1 MTKRGFSSNIN
12 LQTLDH
18 TLYFGYHY
26 IFSKYNHYLVQGAFM
41 EIQINGQHISIGNSL
56 KAYAE
61 ERLDATVSRYFEHAV
76 SSNVHFVKDGYRVKC
91 DIKVH
96 EGTGRHALTK
106 SEGLCDDIY
115 SSFDIALAKC
125 EKQLRRYRSRLKD
138 RHHKMKLSEAA
149 SELATKYII
158 QPQREDAEV
167 DLEQNPII
175 IAENAIRVEDM
186 TVSEAVMKMDLE
198 HLPAVM
204 FKNLKN
210 GRMNMVYYKND
221 GNIAWVDSDNV

>member
-1 MTKRGFSSNIN
+1 M
-12 LQTLDH
+12 Q
-18 TLYFGYHY
+18 
-26 IFSKYNHYLVQGAFM
+26 VQ
-41 EIQINGQHISIGNSL
+41 ISGQHISIGDSL
-56 KAYAE
+56 KEYVD
-61 ERLDATVSRYFEHAV
+61 ERLLSMVSKYFEHAV
-76 SSNVHFVKDGYRVKC
+76 SGNVHFVKDGFQIKC

-106 SEGLCDDIY
+106 SEALCDDIY
-115 SSFDIALAKC
+115 SSFDIALARC

-138 RHHKMKLSEAA
+138 RHHKIKLSEAA

-158 QPQREDAEV
+158 QPQREDKEV
-167 DLEQNPII
+167 DLEQSPVIV
-175 IAENAIRVEDM
+175 AENEVRVEDM

-204 FKNLKN
+204 FKNVKN
-210 GRMNMVYYKND
+210 GRVNMVYYKND